1 MNPKVD
7 NYIIKA
13 KKWQEELSLLR
24 KIVLVCGLSEEL
36 KWGVPCYEFDKRNIV
51 LIHAFKDYCAL
62 LFHKGVLLNDLDGI
76 LIKQTENVQSGR
88 QIRFTNSKDIIE
100 KETIL
105 KAYIFEAIEL
115 EKLGLKV
122 EMKKTEDFHV
132 PEEFQRMLD
141 ENSELKTSFEAL
153 TPGRQKGYLLHF
165 SGAKQSKTRES
176 RINESLS
183 KIFKGKGLHDCTCG
197 LSKRMPNCDGSHK
210 ILI

>member
-1 MNPKVD
+1 
-7 NYIIKA
+7 
-13 KKWQEELSLLR
+13 
-24 KIVLVCGLSEEL
+24 
-36 KWGVPCYEFDKRNIV
+36 
-51 LIHAFKDYCAL
+51 
-62 LFHKGVLLNDLDGI
+62 
-76 LIKQTENVQSGR
+76 
-88 QIRFTNSKDIIE
+88 
-100 KETIL
+100 
-105 KAYIFEAIEL
+105 
-115 EKLGLKV
+115 
-122 EMKKTEDFHV
+122 MKKTEDFHV

-176 RINESLS
+176 RINECLS